1 MKDSLVDLGDHVFHV
16 TNFLG
21 DEKYLNVIALAILV
35 LQCDS

>member
-16 TNFLG
+16 TIFFG
-21 DEKYLNVIALAILV
+21 DEKYLNVIALAILI